1 MTLSGNTLALDEE
14 ARISA
19 RRIFSLIANE
29 LQQVEIEFE
38 RQARSNVQV
47 IAYLGDYLRKSGGKR
62 VRPALTILANYAVGG
77 EGGRYNSIRMATVM
91 EFLHTATLVHD
102 DIIDKADTRRNRPT
116 VNALYGNETAVLMGD
131 WLYMSAFETSLAER
145 SLPILDILTSVTRKM
160 TEGEILQLTLLGRAD
175 VSEAQYLDVLQ
186 RKTAYLFSASC
197 EIGGILGGASET
209 EQRALREYGLNL
221 GTAFQLID
229 DLLDFTSTEAVL
241 GKASGADLL
250 GGKVTLPLIYLRDSN
265 PSVLEMVQ
273 RVLRDGSYETVSQQ
287 ELFEALRSRDGR
299 GSADGRGV
307 DGRGVDGLSSTD
319 DLGST
324 NGLNSTNSVSSTE
337 GFSRDG
343 TNSLSSTNALE
354 RARALADEYA
364 ENARAALDSLPD
376 SEYCDSLRELPSYI
390 LNRDR

>member
-1 MTLSGNTLALDEE
+1 MTLSGNTLTLDEE

-77 EGGRYNSIRMATVM
+77 EGSRYNSIRMATVM

-160 TEGEILQLTLLGRAD
+160 TEGELLQLTLLGHAD
-175 VSEAQYLDVLQ
+175 VSEAQYLDVLK

-197 EIGGILGGASET
+197 EIGAILGGAT
-209 EQRALREYGLNL
+209 EAQQTALREYGLNL

-229 DLLDFTSTEAVL
+229 DLLDFTADEDVL
-241 GKASGADLL
+241 GKAAGADLL
-250 GGKVTLPLIYLRDSN
+250 GGKVTLPLIYLRDSD
-265 PSVLEMVQ
+265 PSTLKMIQQVLSD
-273 RVLRDGSYETVSQQ
+273 RSYQSVSQQ
-287 ELFEALRSRDGR
+287 ELLDAMGR
-299 GSADGRGV
+299 
-307 DGRGVDGLSSTD
+307 
-319 DLGST
+319 
-324 NGLNSTNSVSSTE
+324 
-337 GFSRDG
+337 
-343 TNSLSSTNALE
+343 TNALE
-354 RARALADEYA
+354 RARVVADEYA
-364 ENARAALDSLPD
+364 ENARAALECLPD
-376 SEYCDSLRELPSYI
+376 SDYCDSLRSLPTYV
-390 LNRDR
+390 LTRDR

>member
-38 RQARSNVQV
+38 QQARSNVQV

-62 VRPALTILANYAVGG
+62 VRPALTILSNYAVGG
-77 EGGRYNSIRMATVM
+77 EGNRYNSIRMATVM

-102 DIIDKADTRRNRPT
+102 DIIDNADTRRNRPT

-160 TEGEILQLTLLGRAD
+160 TEGELLQLTLLGHAD
-175 VSEAQYLDVLQ
+175 VSEAQYLDVLK

-197 EIGGILGGASET
+197 EIGGILGGAT
-209 EQRALREYGLNL
+209 EQQQTALREYGLNL

-229 DLLDFTSTEAVL
+229 DLLDFTSSEAAL
-241 GKASGADLL
+241 GKAAGADLL
-250 GGKVTLPLIYLRDSN
+250 GGKVTLPLIYWRDKD
-265 PSVLEMVQ
+265 PAALETI
-273 RVLRDGSYETVSQQ
+273 RRILADGNYETTSQQ
-287 ELFEALRSRDGR
+287 DLLDALSQ
-299 GSADGRGV
+299 
-307 DGRGVDGLSSTD
+307 TD
-319 DLGST
+319 
-324 NGLNSTNSVSSTE
+324 
-337 GFSRDG
+337 
-343 TNSLSSTNALE
+343 ALE

-364 ENARAALDSLPD
+364 ENARAALDCLSG
-376 SEYCDSLRELPSYI
+376 SEYCDSLRELPTYI